1 MRLAQVTGLTGAGIV
16 AEIHESASVQ
26 ALQDFLDAREIEG
39 RAVEALSSWVR
50 VGTGYDG
57 INFVS
62 PEVPVIPEP
71 EPIEPTPTPV
81 DFIKSEL
88 DGLRQ
93 QAISKYIAQWGEVS
107 KAELWPLLDAE
118 MIRAATDLAVVPE
131 NYPAIVG
138 FLIASGFPAP
148 TAELIATTT
157 ANLRANKI
165 AHVQFLRKGE
175 LWRQQLIAEYEALT
189 DEQKL
194 GWSAAVR
201 WAELEAAE

>member
-26 ALQDFLDAREIEG
+26 ALQDFLDARGIEA

-50 VGTGYDG
+50 VGTAYDG
-57 INFVS
+57 TNFVV
-62 PEVPVIPEP
+62 PETPPTP
-71 EPIEPTPTPV
+71 DPIEPTPASVEAITQ
-81 DFIKSEL
+81 EL
-88 DGLRQ
+88 DSLRQ
-93 QAISKYIAQWGEVS
+93 QAIDKYIAQWGEVS

-118 MIRAATDLAVVPE
+118 MIRAASDLAVVPE

-138 FLIASGFPAP
+138 FLIASGFSSPS
-148 TAELIATTT
+148 AELIAATT

-165 AHVQFLRKGE
+165 VHVQFLRKGE
-175 LWRQQLIAEYEALT
+175 LWRHQLIAEYEALT

-194 GWSAAVR
+194 SWSAAVR